1 MRKMTRKEKKR
12 GAVRRI
18 KKGAEAAADETILNF
33 SDMGLDE
40 RLLFAIETLG
50 WCEPTA
56 IQETAIPIIL
66 EGKDVLAQA
75 RTGSGKT
82 GSYMIPVLH
91 KILKIKK
98 YSNQQ
103 QCTIALIMAPSR
115 ELCQQI
121 MANLNELCEFCTSE
135 ISFIDLAL
143 DIPQNIQK

>member
-1 MRKMTRKEKKR
+1 MGGKK
-12 GAVRRI
+12 I
-18 KKGAEAAADETILNF
+18 SKKLKSKDKIVNNDDIFNF

-40 RLLFAIETLG
+40 RLLFAIEGLN
-50 WCEPTA
+50 WCEPTP

-82 GSYMIPVLH
+82 GAYMIPMLH

-98 YSNQQ
+98 QVKQQ
-103 QCTIALIMAPSR
+103 QCTIALVLAPSR

-121 MANLNELCEFCTSE
+121 VNNLNELCEYCQRELT
-135 ISFIDLAL
+135 FIDLATDL
-143 DIPQNIQK
+143 PMQTQK